1 MKTDIRAVR
10 ELVAGERGLAVVT
23 TQRADGS
30 MQASV
35 VNAGVARHPLTDEEV
50 VAFVAMGGSVKLR
63 HLRRRPIATVVF
75 RVGWR
80 WASIEGPATLIGP
93 DDPLDGFNPVR
104 LPQLLRDV
112 YLSTGATHDDWPTYD
127 RVMAEER
134 RCVVLVRPERIY
146 SPG

>member
-1 MKTDIRAVR
+1 MQTDLPAVR
-10 ELVAGERGLAVVT
+10 ELVSGERGLAVVT

-35 VNAGVARHPLTDEEV
+35 VNAGVTRHPLTAEEV

-63 HLRRRPIATVVF
+63 HLRRRPLATVVF

-80 WASIEGPATLIGP
+80 WAAVEGPTTLIGP
-93 DDPLDGFNPVR
+93 DDPLDGFDPTK
-104 LPQLLRDV
+104 LPELLRDV
-112 YLSTGATHDDWPTYD
+112 YLSTGAKHDDWPTYD
-127 RVMAEER
+127 RVMVEER
-134 RCVVLVRPERIY
+134 RCVVMVRPERIY